1 MVWSVRHG
9 ELGEATG
16 AHVCPMSRTGSLVL
30 GAPRRDSC
38 PLQNE
43 GLLASST
50 GYLSGCG
57 LACLLVHCCCTNQ
70 NSNLC
75 CLKSTICSDEDRPCV
90 NMSPAGIGSVVD
102 IGHTLNQGC
111 CHDGPVR
118 SFPRNLSMAGQLLG
132 ATLWASGC
140 CWAYGWPLTT
150 QTLTLCAQLRK
161 ESLAP
166 PRTPEPMEHPPN
178 SSCA

>member
-16 AHVCPMSRTGSLVL
+16 AHVCPTSRTGSLVL

-43 GLLASST
+43 GLLASSA
-50 GYLSGCG
+50 GCLFGCG

-70 NSNLC
+70 NSSLC
-75 CLKSTICSDEDRPCV
+75 CLKSTIRSHEDRPCV

-111 CHDGPVR
+111 SHDGPELPAQPEHGWPAARGHPVGLR
-118 SFPRNLSMAGQLLG
+118 LLLG
-132 ATLWASGC
+132 LW
-140 CWAYGWPLTT
+140 
-150 QTLTLCAQLRK
+150 
-161 ESLAP
+161 LAP
-166 PRTPEPMEHPPN
+166 DHPDPDPQPPAQEGKPSPTQN
-178 SSCA
+178 P